1 MINFLKKIVFCTL
14 FFSTAIFSAP
24 AIWNGSA
31 DVSWYE
37 EEAQAYNLINAEQL
51 AGLAKL
57 VNEGTSDFEGKT
69 ITLGANIFLNDTTGA
84 GDSSWYSKSHRIWT
98 PIGTASH
105 PFKGE
110 FDGIAGKNNRKI
122 YGLYINNP
130 TSDYMGFFGYTS
142 NVKISNL
149 DIFVGEIIGKNRA
162 GSLVG
167 YAAGGTI
174 TNVHTEVDVNGNNSV
189 GGIVGYFTG
198 NISKSSGTGSVVGQ
212 DSVGG
217 LAGFITGAISGTA
230 TSNSF
235 FVGKVSGRK
244 YIGGLAGLGK
254 SISYSYSESSVEG
267 QSDYIG
273 GLAGFATAVIS
284 NSSHSNGIVSGTNYV
299 GGLVGST
306 SSFVEDSYS
315 KGNVIAR
322 GDYVGGLMGYC
333 YHVSKT
339 SVKTYIAR
347 NSFSIGD
354 VSGNDNVGG
363 IVGFDSLWVV
373 NIHRSLEKSYATGR
387 VSGNNYVGGIIGN
400 AKKVVSV
407 YTADTGCFFID
418 SSYHIDGAVLGLSD
432 DVGGIAGKFDGDVL
446 NSYNV
451 GSVKGRKYVGG
462 IVGEHNRA
470 KTKIDNSYS
479 IGDISGVGYVGGI
492 AGNSVE
498 ITNTYAE
505 GVVKAD
511 SNYVGGLAGR
521 ASRISRS
528 YHINGDVE
536 GFASIGGLAGS
547 CDSIV
552 SSYSEGSV
560 SGLNNYVGGLVGVMT
575 GGIDFSYHAKGNVV
589 GKEYVGGV
597 AGYSMNMGLL
607 HYISNS
613 YHEKGSVSGIS
624 YIGGLIGAAELPVNN
639 SHSEGNVTGTGNC
652 IGGLIGR
659 FYTKS
664 DTLKASANAFNVVAK
679 SYSLGNIVGRDY
691 VGGLIGNF
699 YRSVKTTGATLEDS
713 SSIKT
718 SYSVGNVNG
727 QDFVGGLIGD
737 VQIWKKLSR
746 NERNGIDTVNWSTIR
761 RRSSMIRNLI
771 INSYSK
777 GTVKGRNKVGGLIG
791 SQTAHSDSSDKY
803 ISNTFIAFKVQNC
816 NHSGG
821 MVSGD
826 NDYVGGLVG
835 ESLGLVDSSFHAGG
849 NVNGANYVGGLVGQT
864 MEPVKNSNS
873 VGDVSGSSY
882 VGGLVG
888 FASKTIKD
896 SYAKG
901 SVLGKDSIG
910 GLAGYVGGNVQNS
923 YAASPYVK
931 GQNAVGGLAGLAQD
945 SVKESYFE
953 GDSVTGIYQVGGLAG
968 YAKRAVNGSYSTA
981 NVKGDDN
988 VGGLIGSAYGNISNS
1003 YAIGNVDG
1011 DVDHSSAGND
1021 NLGGL
1026 VGYQY
1031 SGSVSK
1037 SLALGDVTGTT
1048 KLGGLVG
1055 RFEGTS
1061 ISQSYANGNVTGD
1074 YYGDPADEVGNY
1086 YIGGLV
1092 GYAKGSLAEVYASG
1106 SVKGIEDGPV
1116 YTGCIV
1122 GYVNGSLDVSKSY
1135 YDKTKC
1141 DLGIDGGENA
1151 VTVTGSPE
1159 KTTAEMQMQSTFVDW
1174 DFTNTWKI
1182 MEGTYPFLLIYA
1194 NSIANAVVSTESLDG
1209 FVYDGNEKAPSVTS
1223 VSLFGE
1229 TLILG
1234 TDYTVSYTNNVNA
1247 GDATIKVCG
1256 TGSFSGCKNTSFK
1269 IKPISIIPTI
1279 STIANVKYDGNEQK
1293 PIISVYNGETLLD
1306 VSSYSVTFSNNVNA
1320 GTGKV
1325 EISLTGNY
1333 SGSAQA
1339 EFIIEKATP
1348 IIKTKP
1354 SASDVTLG
1362 EALST
1367 SVLNDGIADVEGMFA
1382 WTTPETIPTLEDD
1395 GYEVVFIPKDSENYE
1410 TTNPIVI
1417 PVKVIEKFSVV
1428 VKVGSQ
1434 IVDETLIPKGDS
1446 YTLPINH
1453 DSTGYDF
1460 AGWYRGEELLGL
1472 VGDVVSVVENIEI
1485 TARYTPKKYTIT
1497 FANYNGKSLQ
1507 EIAVDYDA
1515 IPEYTGSTPSRP
1527 ATTGYTY
1534 TFAKWKPSIEK
1545 VSGEATYTAVYD
1557 SVVNEYTIVFVDDD
1571 GTVLKTS
1578 SVAYGT
1584 KPAAPSDPTKE
1595 PTAQYTYTFAGW
1607 SPTITYVYRDASYK
1621 ATYNKKTN
1629 YYTITFVDDNGTV
1642 LKKSS
1647 VAYGTK
1653 PAAPTNPSK
1662 ASTEKFDYTFVGWS
1676 PSVTSVTGEATYTAV
1691 YDSSDVIYMVTFA
1704 NYDGTTLQES
1714 GLKYNEKPVY
1724 SGEAP
1729 SKSSTAQYTYKFKGW
1744 DSEIV
1749 EVRGAKTYNA
1759 VYDST
1764 IRSYSVTYKN
1774 GTTSL
1779 QTGTLEYGTKPAY
1792 KGLTPTKSSTVK
1804 YTYTF
1809 AGWSPTEVAVTGD
1822 ATYQA
1827 VFDSTVRTYNVVF
1840 MNGEDE
1846 LQSFKVAYG
1855 FVPSYTGANPKKD
1868 STDKFVYTFSG
1879 WAPKL
1884 VEVTGE
1890 ATYQAVFDSSLRQF
1904 VISFKNGTTT
1914 LQSTLLSYGE
1924 TPTCGEIPTKASTA
1938 QYTYKFVGWNPEVA
1952 DVTKA
1957 ATYVAKF
1964 DSTIRSYDVVF
1975 ALDGVALQEVS
1986 LKYGSVPEYT
1996 GAIPTKESSVQY
2008 AYKFK
2013 GWDSEVVEV
2022 SGAKTYNAVFDSTIR
2037 SYEIAFVNGSENL
2050 QSSTVEYG
2058 ASPKFLGTTP
2068 TKESSV
2074 AYTYTF
2080 KGWTPTVSGVVGN
2093 QTYTAVF
2100 DSTIRKYKV
2109 SFKNNGT
2116 LLQMNMLE
2124 YGSTPVYGGSEPTR
2138 VATDAY
2144 AYVFAGWSPK
2154 LEKVVTDI
2162 DYEAVFD
2169 STLKSYTVSF
2179 QNDQSTLLTIN
2190 VSYGTIPEYTG
2201 GIPEKQNSAQYSYT
2215 FAGWTP
2221 ELAPV
2226 TKNTTYRAVFDS
2238 ISVTGFNAGLVS
2250 PKFSIMAIGR
2260 NIQIA
2265 GARVSA
2271 AYALFDMQGRVLHK
2285 GLVNEANFN
2294 LPVPASGNYLM
2305 RVGSQIQ
2312 RVNVK

>member
-1 MINFLKKIVFCTL
+1 MINFLKTIVFCTL

-254 SISYSYSESSVEG
+254 SISYSYSESSIEG

-273 GLAGFATAVIS
+273 GLVGFATAVIS
-284 NSSHSNGIVSGTNYV
+284 NSFHSNGVVSGINYV
-299 GGLVGST
+299 GGLVGRT
-306 SSFVEDSYS
+306 SSSVEDSYS
-315 KGNVIAR
+315 LGNIYAKENYVGGLI
-322 GDYVGGLMGYC
+322 GSSYHVSKYTTEPYITKNSYFVGDVVGKDYVGGL
-333 YHVSKT
+333 
-339 SVKTYIAR
+339 
-347 NSFSIGD
+347 
-354 VSGNDNVGG
+354 
-363 IVGFDSLWVV
+363 VGFDSLTVPNV
-373 NIHRSLEKSYATGR
+373 DRLVKKVYMEGN
-387 VSGNNYVGGIIGN
+387 VSGENYVGGILGGAVKNVGI
-400 AKKVVSV
+400 SS
-407 YTADTGCFFID
+407 DTGIVYID
-418 SSYHIDGAVLGLSD
+418 SSYHTNGDIIGLLDG
-432 DVGGIAGKFDGDVL
+432 VGGVAGSFYGIIAH
-446 NSYNV
+446 SYNK
-451 GSVKGRKYVGG
+451 SLVKGASYVGG
-462 IVGEHNRA
+462 VAG
-470 KTKIDNSYS
+470 
-479 IGDISGVGYVGGI
+479 SGKYI
-492 AGNSVE
+492 ESS
-498 ITNTYAE
+498 YAE
-505 GVVKAD
+505 GFIVGKE
-511 SNYVGGLAGR
+511 NYVGGVTGYAKK
-521 ASRISRS
+521 INDS
-528 YHINGDVE
+528 YHIEGDVE
-536 GFASIGGLAGS
+536 GNSYVGGLAGS
-547 CDSIV
+547 CDSIL
-552 SSYSEGSV
+552 SSYSEGRIAGLESYVGGVAGTSYSIKLSHHQNGDV
-560 SGLNNYVGGLVGVMT
+560 SGKNYVGGLVGNAKFSDQI
-575 GGIDFSYHAKGNVV
+575 GGISNAYHENGDIRGTAYIGGLVGESRVPVASSHSKGNVT
-589 GKEYVGGV
+589 
-597 AGYSMNMGLL
+597 
-607 HYISNS
+607 
-613 YHEKGSVSGIS
+613 GSGN
-624 YIGGLIGAAELPVNN
+624 YIGGLIGY
-639 SHSEGNVTGTGNC
+639 
-652 IGGLIGR
+652 
-659 FYTKS
+659 FYRKS
-664 DTLKASANAFNVVAK
+664 DTLRISVNSSNNISG
-679 SYSLGNIVGRDY
+679 SYSLGNVEGKDY
-691 VGGLIGNF
+691 VGGLIGSV
-699 YRSVKTTGATLEDS
+699 YRSVKTTGVTSIDS
-713 SSIKT
+713 GFIKN
-718 SYSVGNVNG
+718 SRFVGNVKG
-727 QDFVGGLIGD
+727 QDYVGGLVGSVEIYKQLSRNQKNDYSGSPFLKRYSSLIKNRIINSKSNGNVEGRSNVGGLIGR
-737 VQIWKKLSR
+737 QA
-746 NERNGIDTVNWSTIR
+746 
-761 RRSSMIRNLI
+761 
-771 INSYSK
+771 
-777 GTVKGRNKVGGLIG
+777 
-791 SQTAHSDSSDKY
+791 AHCDSSDKY
-803 ISNTFIAFKVQNC
+803 ISETYIVFNVQNSS
-816 NHSGG
+816 HSDGSVVG
-821 MVSGD
+821 K
-826 NDYVGGLVG
+826 DYVGGLIGV
-835 ESLGLVDSSFHAGG
+835 SLGAVDTAFHMNGNVSGYSYAGG
-849 NVNGANYVGGLVGQT
+849 LIGQAVG
-864 MEPVKNSNS
+864 PVTKSFSEGN
-873 VGDVSGSSY
+873 VSGTGNK

-888 FASKTIKD
+888 FTSNSIKD
-896 SYAKG
+896 SYSMG
-901 SVLGKDSIG
+901 SVLGNDSIG
-910 GLAGYVGGNVQNS
+910 GLAGYVGGPITNS
-923 YAASPYVK
+923 YATASFVK
-931 GQNAVGGLAGLAQD
+931 GQNSVGGLVGYAQD
-945 SVKESYFE
+945 LLKSCYFE
-953 GDSVTGIYQVGGLAG
+953 GDSAIGIYQVGGLAG
-968 YAKRAVNGSYSTA
+968 YVKKSVENSYSSVY
-981 NVKGDDN
+981 VKGDDN
-988 VGGLIGSAYGNISNS
+988 VGGLIGSAYGSISNS

-1011 DVDHSSAGND
+1011 DVEHSSAGND

-1031 SGSVSK
+1031 GGSISK
-1037 SLALGDVTGTT
+1037 SLALGDVSGTT

-1382 WTTPETIPTLEDD
+1382 WTTPETIPTLEND

-1460 AGWYRGEELLGL
+1460 AGWYRGEELFGL

-1846 LQSFKVAYG
+1846 LQSSKVAYG

-1996 GAIPTKESSVQY
+1996 GAIPTKESTVQY

-2022 SGAKTYNAVFDSTIR
+2022 SGAKTYNAVFDSINR

-2116 LLQMNMLE
+2116 LLQTNMLE
-2124 YGSTPVYGGSEPTR
+2124 YGSTPVYGESEPTR

-2265 GARVSA
+2265 GARVGA

-2285 GLVNEANFN
+2285 GLVSEANFN

-2305 RVGSQIQ
+2305 RVGLQIQ
-2312 RVNVK
+2312 KVNVK